1 MNPTALAD
9 SRGRPLACYAID
21 STSNLIGIRVPHTS
35 IVRYLLDKGARLHQI
50 FEGKTLWQFAV
61 ARACNDGLERSA
73 SRDLW
78 VELLQLLLDYGANPK
93 VKNSVQI
100 RQYVGIR
107 RHYDESSLLVLTD
120 LCRANLLD
128 SNVQRLLTKVKSRST
143 ITPDEQ
149 ASIDALK
156 PLPKLQRK

>member
-21 STSNLIGIRVPHTS
+21 STWNLIGIRVPHTS

-93 VKNSVQI
+93 VQNSVQNPAVCGHQTSLRWVFI
-100 RQYVGIR
+100 TSLDRFVSSQFVGQQRATATDQSQKPQY
-107 RHYDESSLLVLTD
+107 HH
-120 LCRANLLD
+120 
-128 SNVQRLLTKVKSRST
+128 SR
-143 ITPDEQ
+143 
-149 ASIDALK
+149 
-156 PLPKLQRK
+156 